1 MISFFL
7 QTSRVRIL
15 TISTLLIVLVALIDW
30 SVDLNVSFGFLYLFP
45 VLIIGLCIRRWQ
57 IAVIAGLCTLLAEW
71 FDPFPWNFAVVW
83 VVNIER

>member
-1 MISFFL
+1 MRQRLDEIHGHDSSL
-7 QTSRVRIL
+7 SHL
-15 TISTLLIVLVALIDW
+15 SLLIVLVALIDW

-71 FDPFPWNFAVVW
+71 FDPFPWNFATG
-83 VVNIER
+83 IARDLL